1 MKRIIAVFLAAMLLC
16 SCGDS
21 SATSSTKSTVS
32 GESSPVKDTSSK
44 KDNSSKNTSSWVLDV
59 AAFVREIDG
68 EKYFD
73 VSAAAAASPR
83 RPDDSEFFPE
93 LDGFVGYYIE
103 KGVYMV
109 DAETMYRVIECPF
122 KGEGSIKWVDFKPI
136 NWTNNSDQYD
146 GVLPISKIHDVMYQQ
161 LCLPSVGKKSN
172 GRNQFE
178 ILPNLSGSLTPL
190 CAVYLRD
197 DKKEELP
204 DDAQITLCFGEMKLA
219 ACLDDGKGW
228 FLAMDSVGPDKVHPG
243 PQGLGGII
251 PLPWELGDQYGIR
264 AYNVAEENISWV
276 DDHFEVK
283 ITGADIKG
291 KKFNDSRVTGAV
303 IHTWGAPFYYFDDQY
318 SVMGVATNYKIWI
331 KESEWSGFFI
341 ADTGADCRQDGEPC
355 RQTFGS
361 RMFTVTDQPTDVFG
375 LNVGPKRYDEVMDSK
390 KVQELLN
397 IR

>member
-1 MKRIIAVFLAAMLLC
+1 MSVKTGIALLAAALLLC
-16 SCGDS
+16 SCGNTQTAS
-21 SATSSTKSTVS
+21 SQKNDLSTVSETSSTKDQSV
-32 GESSPVKDTSSK
+32 
-44 KDNSSKNTSSWVLDV
+44 KNTSSWTLDV
-59 AAFVREIDG
+59 QAFVREIDG

-83 RPDDSEFFPE
+83 RPDDSVFFPE

-103 KGVYMV
+103 KGVYTV
-109 DAETMYRVIECPF
+109 DADTMFRVIECPF
-122 KGEGSIKWVDFKPI
+122 KGDGSIKWVDFKPV
-136 NWTNNSDQYD
+136 NWTNHPDQYN

-161 LCLPSVGKKSN
+161 LCLPGDTESGN

-178 ILPNLSGSLTPL
+178 ILPNHSGNLTPL

-228 FLAMDSVGPDKVHPG
+228 FLALDSVGPDKVHPG
-243 PQGLGGII
+243 PEKLGDII
-251 PLPWELGDQYGIR
+251 PLPWQLGDQDGIH
-264 AYNVAEENISWV
+264 AYNVGEENISWV

-283 ITGADIKG
+283 ITGADIKA
-291 KKFNDSRVTGAV
+291 KKFSDSRVTGAV
-303 IHTWGAPFYYFDDQY
+303 IHTWGAPLYYFDDQY
-318 SVMGVATNYKIWI
+318 SVVGVATNYKFWV

-355 RQTFGS
+355 RQVFGT
-361 RMFTVTDQPTDVFG
+361 RMFTITDQPTNVFG
-375 LNVGPKRYDEVMDSK
+375 HNVGPNRYDEIMDSE
-390 KVQELLN
+390 KVQELLGMK
-397 IR
+397 